1 MINEIYVSVDIEA
14 DGPIPGDYSM
24 LSLGSA
30 AYYDSENLVS
40 TFTVN
45 IAPLAGAKQH
55 PDTMDFWKENPEA
68 WREIQL
74 NQQPPGK
81 AMGEYAAW
89 LDGLVAGTETS
100 LVFVGY
106 PAAFDFSFVHWYMV
120 HFVGRDPFG
129 FYALDLKTY
138 AMAALDT
145 KFVETVKSNM
155 PQEWLNSA
163 RSHIALADAIEQA
176 ELFFAIRKAIR
187 GG

>member
-1 MINEIYVSVDIEA
+1 M
-14 DGPIPGDYSM
+14 
-24 LSLGSA
+24 
-30 AYYDSENLVS
+30 
-40 TFTVN
+40 
-45 IAPLAGAKQH
+45 
-55 PDTMDFWKENPEA
+55 
-68 WREIQL
+68 

-163 RSHIALADAIEQA
+163 HSHIALADAIEQA
-176 ELFFAIRKAIR
+176 ELFFCYPKGNKGRLTCRLDCPPIHHVVLDHGAVVTVRWDQIDLWLLAGAALRTIVES
-187 GG
+187 